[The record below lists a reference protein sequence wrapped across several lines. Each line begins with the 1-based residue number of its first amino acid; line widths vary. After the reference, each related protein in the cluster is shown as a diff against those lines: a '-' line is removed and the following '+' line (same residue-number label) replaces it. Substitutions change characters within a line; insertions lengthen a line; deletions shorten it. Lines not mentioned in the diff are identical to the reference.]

1 MPLSEDERRSY
12 LLGMKIMGDFGAAIA
27 FPVVAFV
34 LVGKWLQTKYGFE
47 PFGIIGG
54 FLIAIVMSV
63 ITIRK
68 KVKWYSAE
76 YASLK
81 TPESLSKKK

>member
-12 LLGMKIMGDFGAAIA
+12 LLGIKIMGDFGAAIA
-27 FPVVAFV
+27 IPVVALV
-34 LVGKWLQTKYGFE
+34 LVGKWLQTKYGFA

-54 FLIAIVMSV
+54 FLIAATVSI

-68 KVKWYSAE
+68 KVKWYSTE
-76 YASLK
+76 YNSLK

>member
-1 MPLSEDERRSY
+1 
-12 LLGMKIMGDFGAAIA
+12 MGDFGAAIA
-27 FPVVAFV
+27 FPVIVFV
-34 LVGKWLQTKYGFE
+34 LVGKWLQTKYGFA

-54 FLIAIVMSV
+54 FLFAIVMST

-68 KVKWYSAE
+68 KVKWYAAE